1 MKLWRSWG
9 VMVLLLVALCVCAIF
24 SYHNIHLLSESLLTR
39 TVALADVNNA
49 ATDDHGNTYI
59 LDKQQRVIKL
69 NSEGKVTLIVDA
81 HENWLKR
88 TLLPNTSDEFV
99 QLSMI
104 KVDDEGNMY
113 IARNYYSRDRT
124 ELRKEE
130 IVRYA
135 PDGTPSDTPLYTLPH
150 DPPLLHTYNK
160 LTSMLVKN
168 GVLRFA
174 IITDSGLTLHE
185 INLSTLAGRDLLQ
198 VVIPSN
204 IGVQNVTGWANG
216 KIFFTGKDGLVYRA
230 GVLGD
235 SATKTSLL
243 QRLPLLTVPQSSD
256 KQAEFNYN
264 YRLFLSPDDK
274 LYVTDIGT
282 ERIVRYAG
290 ATSEPVDQLKPTIW
304 LDDKM
309 LAQRGYPLHLDDISA
324 MAIGQANRITI
335 GVGDTMIQANPDLT
349 SFTVINNPA
358 MSGSLV
364 FKITMIWICTFLIW
378 IIFALL
384 LHHIYVYVMKRH
396 VSIMIK
402 QMAAFLLVL
411 TCLLAFFAHH
421 IMEVSVQQLKDQI
434 QQQLKSAVEISRGNI
449 DGDLLLAIESPED
462 YGKPVFEKLAQMN
475 RKLLPKDETALY
487 SELYIY
493 WEGRLYV
500 MTDYGDPV
508 GPYFPQPLD
517 QQFREALQGE
527 TVRNDDTD
535 PQGSWLS
542 AVGPIYDSNGQII
555 GLHEVGMSEEYLNKE
570 KDALYNKM
578 FWLIVISAPLT
589 ALLFSVLTAL
599 ILSSIGKLRAGAIEM
614 AAGHLGTR
622 VHIGGIRDEV
632 SELGDQFNTM
642 AAQIEQQINNMKL
655 LSQSYYRFV
664 PRSFLDFLDKKD
676 LTEVQLGNQVEKEM
690 SMMICSIRSFYRY
703 TKGMDPSQIFNLI
716 NLFLGSAGPRIR
728 HAGGIVNDYADAS
741 LFSLFPRWTEDALE
755 AALSIRQRINEV
767 NTDNAERGE
776 RQIDIGV
783 VIHRGS
789 LLLGVVGE
797 EERMSN
803 AVISEDVNVVFEM
816 ENISQQLGVYI
827 LLTDEVY
834 QALEHP
840 QRYGIRDLG
849 YIQSGA
855 DDDHVRHLYELYDG
869 DPEQQR
875 LLKQRTTA
883 IFEEGIQLYRD
894 GRFLEA
900 RALFLQIIR
909 QNGSDQAARLYFYLS
924 DTYYSGGTD
933 EDWKGQLK
941 IS

>member
-1 MKLWRSWG
+1 MKVWRRWG
-9 VMVLLLVALCVCAIF
+9 IMVLLFVVLCVCITF
-24 SYHNIHLLSESLLTR
+24 SYHNIHLLGESLPTR

-49 ATDDHGNTYI
+49 ATDDQGNTYV

-69 NSEGKVTLIVDA
+69 NSEGNVTLIVDA

-88 TLLPNTSDEFV
+88 SLLPNTSDEFV

-104 KVDDEGNMY
+104 KVDNEGNMY

-130 IVRYA
+130 IVRYT
-135 PDGTPSDTPLYTLPH
+135 PNGTPADTLYTNTYN
-150 DPPLLHTYNK
+150 PPLLHAYSK
-160 LTSMLVKN
+160 LTSMLIKN

-174 IITDSGLTLHE
+174 IMTDSGLTLHE
-185 INLSTLAGRDLLQ
+185 INLSTHTNRDLLQ
-198 VVIPSN
+198 VVIPPN
-204 IGVQNVTGWANG
+204 IGVQNVTGWENG
-216 KIFFTGKDGLVYRA
+216 KVFFTGKNGLVYRA
-230 GVLGD
+230 GTLGD
-235 SATKTSLL
+235 TATETSLL
-243 QRLPLLTVPQSSD
+243 QQLPLLTVPQSSG
-256 KQAEFNYN
+256 KSAEFNYN

-282 ERIVRYAG
+282 ERIVRYDG

-309 LAQRGYPLHLDDISA
+309 LAQRGYPLHLDHISA

-335 GVGDTMIQANPDLT
+335 GVDDTMIQADPDLK
-349 SFTVINNPA
+349 SFKMINRPE
-358 MSGSLV
+358 MSGWLV
-364 FKITMIWICTFLIW
+364 FQISMIWICTLLIP
-378 IIFALL
+378 IVFALL
-384 LHHIYVYVMKRH
+384 LHHIYIHVMKRH

-411 TCLLAFFAHH
+411 TCLLAIFSHT
-421 IMEVSVQQLKDQI
+421 IMERSVMQLKYQI
-434 QQQLKSAVEISRGNI
+434 EQQLKSAVEISRGNI
-449 DGDLLLAIESPED
+449 DGDMLLEINSPED
-462 YGKPVFEKLAQMN
+462 YGAPVFNRLAQMN
-475 RKLLPKDETALY
+475 RKLLPASETALY
-487 SELYIY
+487 SELYMY

-508 GPYFPQPLD
+508 GPYFPEPLD
-517 QQFREALQGE
+517 EEFREALQGN

-535 PQGSWLS
+535 SQGSWLS
-542 AVGPIYDSNGQII
+542 VVGPVYDGKGKII

-578 FWLIVISAPLT
+578 FWLITISAPLT
-589 ALLFSVLTAL
+589 ALLFSILTAL
-599 ILSSIGKLRAGAIEM
+599 ILSSIRKLRAGAIEM
-614 AAGHLGTR
+614 ASGNWGTR

-642 AAQIEQQINNMKL
+642 AAQIEQQISSMKL

-676 LTEVQLGNQVEKEM
+676 LTEVQLGNQVQKEM

-741 LFSLFPRWTEDALE
+741 LFSLFPRWTEDALA
-755 AALSIRQRINEV
+755 AALSIRQRVNEV
-767 NTDNAERGE
+767 NIDYAERGE
-776 RQIDIGV
+776 RLLDVGV

-803 AVISEDVNVVFEM
+803 AVISEDVNVVFEL
-816 ENISQQLGVYI
+816 EHISEQLGINI

-834 QALEHP
+834 RALEHP
-840 QRYGIRDLG
+840 HEHGIRDLG
-849 YIQSGA
+849 HIQSGP
-855 DDDHVRHLYELYDG
+855 DDDHVMHLYELYDG
-869 DPEQQR
+869 DPEHQR
-875 LLKQRTTA
+875 LLKQRTA
-883 IFEEGIQLYRD
+883 ASFEQGIQLFRD

-900 RALFLQIIR
+900 RGLFLQIVR
-909 QNGSDQAARLYFYLS
+909 QNGSDQAARMYFYLS
-924 DTYYSGGTD
+924 DEYYSRGAD
-933 EDWKGQLK
+933 DDWKGQLK